1 MFLPDFK
8 DGWTI
13 MSLSSSKLPYF
24 KDALRRRPCF
34 RHFSW
39 TTCLAVHVLG
49 DFYGWQ
55 IIFAAAVH
63 VFGIF
68 HGRLVSLSTFLPD
81 FKDERAVMPLPSS
94 KMPYFKD
101 ALRRC
106 PRFGRFLWMA
116 VQFCRRR
123 PCFRH
128 YSWTTCVAIH
138 VSGAFYGWLGYS
150 ESPEETGFGI
160 EVVAEDPSAAEEEG
174 QAFGGSF

>member
-1 MFLPDFK
+1 M
-8 DGWTI
+8 
-13 MSLSSSKLPYF
+13 PYF
-24 KDALRRRPCF
+24 KDGMRRCPCF
-34 RHFSW
+34 
-39 TTCLAVHVLG
+39 CLILRMDGPLCRFRPQNCHILRTHC
-49 DFYGWQ
+49 
-55 IIFAAAVH
+55 AAVH